1 VARRIRLRPILATLV
16 IVSALA
22 LFVHCGKPEDQS
34 SASGARE
41 TASSSSDAAASAD
54 ATDPT
59 SNSAAPK
66 PKGPRGPIDPATVGT
81 ITGVVHFDGA
91 APERKPIT
99 ASSGGCPEH
108 TTPLL
113 TEDVVVENGALAN
126 VFVHVKEGLA
136 GWDLPPVASEPV
148 TMNQQGCQYV
158 PHVVGTRVG
167 GKLLVHNS
175 DPTSHNVFI
184 RAKANDSVNPVQ
196 TPGSKPVEW
205 TPTKKEL
212 GVPCE
217 CSLHPWMRA
226 YVCVVDDPW
235 FAVTGAD
242 GSFTLAGL
250 PPGDYVLEA
259 WHEKYGKRTAKV
271 SLEPGGKPTANFTF
285 KP

>member
-1 VARRIRLRPILATLV
+1 MTTRVRLGAGIATLAV
-16 IVSALA
+16 LGLA
-22 LFVHCGKPEDQS
+22 LFVNCGKSEEKRS
-34 SASGARE
+34 SSGA
-41 TASSSSDAAASAD
+41 AAPAPPSSPAEAGGD
-54 ATDPT
+54 ATDSSTT
-59 SNSAAPK
+59 SSAPK
-66 PKGPRGPIDPATVGT
+66 PKGPRGPIDPAKVGT
-81 ITGVVHFDGA
+81 ITGVVRFEGT
-91 APERKPIT
+91 APERKTIS
-99 ASSGGCPEH
+99 ASAGGCPEH

-113 TEDVVVENGALAN
+113 SEDVVVENGALAN

-148 TMNQQGCQYV
+148 SMNQHGCQYV
-158 PHVVGTRVG
+158 PHVVGMRTG
-167 GKLLVHNS
+167 GKLLVANS

-184 RAKANDSVNPVQ
+184 RAKANDATNPIQ
-196 TPGSKPVEW
+196 APGSKPVEW

-212 GVPCE
+212 GISCE

-226 YVCVVDDPW
+226 FVCVVDDPW

-242 GSFTLAGL
+242 GSFALAGV

-271 SLEPGGKPTANFTF
+271 TLEAGGNPTANFTF